1 MKVKGINM
9 HEIDEDT
16 IQMIVYFHDGES
28 GESGHK
34 LNYLFDRSQTFT
46 FDSIKSI
53 YRIIVG
59 GKHDYNIEV
68 IEENDAVTY
77 KLYYSDNTYWNF
89 PNDFITEI
97 IDNGD
102 ELVFDGAEIL
112 IDYQNAHELHI
123 LLAYI
128 HKTASIVDKIEIE
141 TVTTR
146 EI

>member
-1 MKVKGINM
+1 MKT
-9 HEIDEDT
+9 D
-16 IQMIVYFHDGES
+16 
-28 GESGHK
+28 
-34 LNYLFDRSQTFT
+34 
-46 FDSIKSI
+46 
-53 YRIIVG
+53 RIIVG

-68 IEENDAVTY
+68 IEENDVVTY
-77 KLYYSDNTYWNF
+77 KLYYSDNAHWNF

>member
-1 MKVKGINM
+1 MKT
-9 HEIDEDT
+9 D
-16 IQMIVYFHDGES
+16 
-28 GESGHK
+28 
-34 LNYLFDRSQTFT
+34 
-46 FDSIKSI
+46 
-53 YRIIVG
+53 RIIVG

-68 IEENDAVTY
+68 IEENDVVTY
-77 KLYYSDNTYWNF
+77 KLYYSDNTHWNF

>member
-1 MKVKGINM
+1 MK
-9 HEIDEDT
+9 ID
-16 IQMIVYFHDGES
+16 
-28 GESGHK
+28 
-34 LNYLFDRSQTFT
+34 
-46 FDSIKSI
+46 
-53 YRIIVG
+53 RIIVG

-68 IEENDAVTY
+68 IEENDVVTY
-77 KLYYSDNTYWNF
+77 KLYYSDNTHWNF

>member
-1 MKVKGINM
+1 MKT
-9 HEIDEDT
+9 D
-16 IQMIVYFHDGES
+16 
-28 GESGHK
+28 
-34 LNYLFDRSQTFT
+34 
-46 FDSIKSI
+46 
-53 YRIIVG
+53 RIIVG

-68 IEENDAVTY
+68 IEENDVITY
-77 KLYYSDNTYWNF
+77 KLYYSDNTHWNF

-128 HKTASIVDKIEIE
+128 HKTANIVDKIEIE